1 LGMELLTVQELVALL
16 KVSKRHVYE
25 LMQDRTR
32 SGDLRE
38 HPLPY
43 LKLGHSV
50 RFRKSDIEAWIEK
63 LVAKSANP

>member
-1 LGMELLTVQELVALL
+1 MELLKVNDLVAMT

-25 LMQDRTR
+25 LMNERTR

-38 HPLPY
+38 HPLPF

-50 RFRKSDIEAWIEK
+50 RFRKSDVEAWIEK
-63 LVAKSANP
+63 LVAGGR

>member
-1 LGMELLTVQELVALL
+1 MELLKVNDLVAMT

-25 LMQDRTR
+25 LMNERTR

-38 HPLPY
+38 HPLPF

-50 RFRKSDIEAWIEK
+50 RFRKSDVEAWIEQLAARGK
-63 LVAKSANP
+63 